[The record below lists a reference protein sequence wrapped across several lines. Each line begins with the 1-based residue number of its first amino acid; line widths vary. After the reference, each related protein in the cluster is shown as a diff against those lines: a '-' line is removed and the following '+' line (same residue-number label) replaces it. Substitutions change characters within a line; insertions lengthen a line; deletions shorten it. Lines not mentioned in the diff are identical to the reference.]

1 MTKIGNYAFYG
12 CTSLTIIMVLP
23 LNPPS
28 GGYYMFDE
36 TNDAPIRVPTTS
48 VETYKEKAFW
58 KDYAARIQ
66 AISE

>member
-1 MTKIGNYAFYG
+1 
-12 CTSLTIIMVLP
+12 
-23 LNPPS
+23 
-28 GGYYMFDE
+28 MFDE